1 MIPALSILLMAQTA
15 PSLNPVEIQP
25 GLFVL
30 PGSPDASTL
39 ASLKSLG
46 ITHVIN
52 LRHPAE
58 GDFSLEAS
66 SIRNSGGAYLSCPM
80 DREPTFPEL
89 DSFRAQMTALPPAA
103 KALVHCSTG
112 NRAAGALFAYWAL
125 DRGMSEGAALALARK
140 AGLRNPATEAAVRAY
155 VAARQPRPGRVRFS
169 QEDSE

>member
-1 MIPALSILLMAQTA
+1 MIPTLALIVMFQTA
-15 PSLNPVEIQP
+15 PSLNPVEIRS

-58 GDFSLEAS
+58 GDFSMEVS
-66 SIRNSGGAYLSCPM
+66 SVRTSGGAYLSCPM
-80 DREPTFPEL
+80 DREPTFREL
-89 DSFRAQMTALPPAA
+89 DSFRAQMSALPPAA
-103 KALVHCSTG
+103 KALVHCATG
-112 NRAAGALFAYWAL
+112 NRAGGALFAYWAL
-125 DRGMSEGAALALARK
+125 DLGLPEGEALALARK
-140 AGLRNPATEAAVRAY
+140 AGLRNSATEAAVRAY
-155 VAARQPRPGRVRFS
+155 LTARQPRTGHSRFS